1 MGLLITDQSLL
12 LLRQDKGEDQRKVRM
27 RRMDE
32 TSYQAC
38 SFYGGE
44 GDEGKDHIQAQLK

>member
-1 MGLLITDQSLL
+1 MGLLITDQSL

-32 TSYQAC
+32 TSYRAC
-38 SFYGGE
+38 SFDGGE
-44 GDEGKDHIQAQLK
+44 GDEGKDHVQAQLK